1 MDIKRRLGFLGGLL
15 FASALAVWAGGTA
28 AEVIDRFWRHY
39 RGAKDAAERAT
50 AVEDLAEADG
60 LEGAKA
66 LVQAM
71 ADKEPLVRTTAAE
84 TLGKYQDEA
93 ARKWLL
99 TSALKDSK
107 REVRVGVASAL
118 GYHLSSAAVPPL
130 INALKD
136 PDWEVRAA
144 AALSL
149 GMIRDKTSLDPVI
162 EVLKSDKD
170 ERTRALTCEALSLFG
185 DPKTNEPLAAA
196 LKDAGWS
203 VRVGALQ
210 ALVATKAMA
219 TIGDIIEMMDR
230 EKDGRLKGDCW
241 QALCKLTGKDLGFNA
256 SAWRDWWA
264 VNKEKIIKGSNPEG
278 GGAAGGGAPAG
289 GGGGG
294 SGVSYHGVQT
304 FSKKILF
311 ILDLSRSMLESCGL
325 KVSSGPDG
333 RAYSGTTKIAIAK
346 EELTWTINK
355 MDATTKF
362 TIMFYANFHKPNQS
376 REFLVK
382 WWEEK
387 LQEATGANKER
398 ARRFIE
404 KMKPSEPPKVIREGD
419 PDYEIDMDMTN
430 LWFALQEAFRIA
442 GMGVNDKNY
451 APAVDTIFV
460 LSDGLPTAGEI
471 TDGEQIIRGLRAM
484 NKLKKI
490 TIHTV
495 VVGQDSKNSQFMKR
509 LATENGGQFV
519 DLHK

>member
-1 MDIKRRLGFLGGLL
+1 MMRPWRGVILT
-15 FASALAVWAGGTA
+15 ALILALTPSLWAGGTP

-39 RGAKDAAERAT
+39 KAAKDAAERAT
-50 AVEDLAEADG
+50 AVEDLVEADS
-60 LEGAKA
+60 LDGAKA
-66 LVQAM
+66 LVLAM
-71 ADKEPLVRTTAAE
+71 ADKDALVRTTAAE
-84 TLGKYQDEA
+84 TLGKYKVEE

-99 TSALKDSK
+99 ASAIKDSK
-107 REVRVGVASAL
+107 RDVRVGVATAL
-118 GYHLSSAAVPPL
+118 GYHHSSAAVPAL
-130 INALKD
+130 VNALKD
-136 PDWEVRAA
+136 PDWEVRSA

-149 GMIRDKTSLDPVI
+149 GMIKDKQSLDAVI

-170 ERTRALTCEALSLFG
+170 ERTRAGVCEALSLFG
-185 DPKTNEPLAAA
+185 DPRTNEPLAAA

-210 ALVATKAMA
+210 ALVSTKALA
-219 TIGDIIEMMDR
+219 AIGDIIEMMDR

-256 SAWRDWWA
+256 SAWRDWWV

-278 GGAAGGGAPAG
+278 GGGAAGGGAA

-333 RAYSGTTKIAIAK
+333 RAYTGTTKIAIAK
-346 EELTWTINK
+346 EELLWTINK
-355 MDATTKF
+355 MDSTTKF

-376 REFLVK
+376 TQFLVK

-387 LQEATGANKER
+387 LQEATSANKER
-398 ARRFIE
+398 AKRFIE
-404 KMKPSEPPKVIREGD
+404 KMNPSVPPQVIREGD

-451 APAVDTIFV
+451 APAVDTVFV
-460 LSDGLPTAGEI
+460 LSDGLPTAGEV
-471 TDGEQIIRGLRAM
+471 TDPGMIIRGVRAM

-490 TIHTV
+490 TIHTI
-495 VVGQDSKNSQFMKR
+495 VVGQDSKNSDFMRR